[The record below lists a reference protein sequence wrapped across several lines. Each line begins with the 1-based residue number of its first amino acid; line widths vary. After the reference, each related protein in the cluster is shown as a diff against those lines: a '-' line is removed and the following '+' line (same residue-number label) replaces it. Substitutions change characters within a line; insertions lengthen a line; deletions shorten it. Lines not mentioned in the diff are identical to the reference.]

1 MIKDQLMVDL
11 KEAMKSKKSLKKS
24 VITMLRAAI
33 KQVEVDKR
41 VELNDEEVIEI
52 ISTQLKQKRN
62 VIEEFK
68 KGNREDLVEET
79 LKEIEVLEKYMPEQL
94 SLEELESIVNNAVEE
109 LNASSMKDMG
119 KVMGYV
125 NPKVKGR
132 ADGKTVSEIVKK
144 ILNK

>member
-11 KEAMKSKKSLKKS
+11 KEAMKSKDSLTKS

-41 VELNDEEVIEI
+41 VELGDEEVIEI

-79 LKEIEVLEKYMPEQL
+79 LKEIKVLEKYMPEQL
-94 SLEELESIVNNAVEE
+94 SIEELESIINDAVEE

-119 KVMGYV
+119 KVMGFV
-125 NPKVKGR
+125 NPKVKGK